1 MFYIIHPTSNPV
13 KDILH
18 ILRLVWK
25 STCFSIYPDVHL
37 AKSQSRGARHPMQ
50 TLIPVILVGLLSGVA
65 VGLQSPLASMITQRL
80 GMLESIFIIHIGGTL
95 VVLIPILFLRGGN
108 LGNWRSLPW
117 YALVAGTLG
126 LIVVGGVS
134 FMIPR
139 VGVATA
145 ITLIIAGQLVIS
157 SMLDHY
163 GLLGVHIRHIDL
175 QRTLGLLI
183 VFLGAWLTV
192 R

>member
-1 MFYIIHPTSNPV
+1 V
-13 KDILH
+13 KFPWQKEQI
-18 ILRLVWK
+18 R
-25 STCFSIYPDVHL
+25 
-37 AKSQSRGARHPMQ
+37 MQ
-50 TLIPVILVGLLSGVA
+50 TLIPIVLIGLLSGVA

-80 GMLESIFIIHIGGTL
+80 GMLESIFIIHLGGTL
-95 VVLIPILFLRGGN
+95 LILIPLVILRGGN

-117 YALVAGTLG
+117 YALAAGSMG

-157 SMLDHY
+157 SVLDHY
-163 GLLGVHIRHIDL
+163 GLLGVHIRPMDI
-175 QRTLGLLI
+175 QRVFGLLI

>member
-1 MFYIIHPTSNPV
+1 
-13 KDILH
+13 
-18 ILRLVWK
+18 
-25 STCFSIYPDVHL
+25 
-37 AKSQSRGARHPMQ
+37 MQ
-50 TLIPVILVGLLSGVA
+50 ALIPIVLIGLISGVA

-80 GMLESIFIIHIGGTL
+80 GMLESIFIIHIGGALL
-95 VVLIPILFLRGGN
+95 VAIPLIFFGGGN

-117 YALVAGTLG
+117 YALAAGSMG

-145 ITLIIAGQLVIS
+145 ITLIIAGQLVVS
-157 SMLDHY
+157 SLLDHY
-163 GLLGVHIRHIDL
+163 GLLGMQIRPMDL
-175 QRTLGLLI
+175 QRLFGLI
-183 VFLGAWLTV
+183 VVFIGAWLTV

>member
-1 MFYIIHPTSNPV
+1 MKFPWQKEQI
-13 KDILH
+13 
-18 ILRLVWK
+18 R
-25 STCFSIYPDVHL
+25 
-37 AKSQSRGARHPMQ
+37 MQ
-50 TLIPVILVGLLSGVA
+50 TLIPIVLIGLLSGVA

-80 GMLESIFIIHIGGTL
+80 GMLESIFIVHLGGTL
-95 VVLIPILFLRGGN
+95 LILIPLVILRGGN

-117 YALVAGTLG
+117 YALAAGSMG

-157 SMLDHY
+157 SVLDHY
-163 GLLGVHIRHIDL
+163 GLLGVHIRPMDI
-175 QRTLGLLI
+175 QRVFGLLI

>member
-1 MFYIIHPTSNPV
+1 
-13 KDILH
+13 
-18 ILRLVWK
+18 
-25 STCFSIYPDVHL
+25 
-37 AKSQSRGARHPMQ
+37 MQ
-50 TLIPVILVGLLSGVA
+50 TLIPIVLVGLLSGVA

-80 GMLESIFIIHIGGTL
+80 GMMESIFIIHIGGAL
-95 VVLIPILFLRGGN
+95 LILIPLFFLRGGN

-117 YALVAGTLG
+117 YALGAGAMG

-139 VGVATA
+139 VGVATS

-157 SMLDHY
+157 SVLDHY
-163 GLLGVHIRHIDL
+163 GLLGVQLRPMDI
-175 QRTLGLLI
+175 QRAFGLLI
-183 VFLGAWLTV
+183 VFVGAWLTV

>member
-1 MFYIIHPTSNPV
+1 
-13 KDILH
+13 
-18 ILRLVWK
+18 
-25 STCFSIYPDVHL
+25 
-37 AKSQSRGARHPMQ
+37 MQ
-50 TLIPVILVGLLSGVA
+50 ILIPVIIVGLISGVA

-95 VVLIPILFLRGGN
+95 VALIPIIFLRGGN

-117 YALVAGTLG
+117 YALVAGTMG

-139 VGVATA
+139 IGVAA
-145 ITLIIAGQLVIS
+145 SITLIIAGQLVIS
-157 SMLDHY
+157 SALDHY
-163 GLLGVHIRHIDL
+163 GLLGVHIRLLDW
-175 QRTLGLLI
+175 QRSLGLLI
-183 VFLGAWLTV
+183 VFLGAWMTV

>member
-1 MFYIIHPTSNPV
+1 
-13 KDILH
+13 
-18 ILRLVWK
+18 
-25 STCFSIYPDVHL
+25 
-37 AKSQSRGARHPMQ
+37 MQ
-50 TLIPVILVGLLSGVA
+50 ALIPIVLIGLISGVA

-80 GMLESIFIIHIGGTL
+80 GMLESIFIIHIGGAI
-95 VVLIPILFLRGGN
+95 LIAIPLIFLGGGS

-117 YALVAGTLG
+117 YALAAGSMG

-157 SMLDHY
+157 SLLDHY
-163 GLLGVHIRHIDL
+163 GLLGVEVRHINL
-175 QRTLGLLI
+175 QRIFGLSI

>member
-1 MFYIIHPTSNPV
+1 
-13 KDILH
+13 
-18 ILRLVWK
+18 
-25 STCFSIYPDVHL
+25 
-37 AKSQSRGARHPMQ
+37 
-50 TLIPVILVGLLSGVA
+50 
-65 VGLQSPLASMITQRL
+65 
-80 GMLESIFIIHIGGTL
+80 MLESIFIIHIGGALL
-95 VVLIPILFLRGGN
+95 VAMPLIFFGGGN

-117 YALVAGTLG
+117 YALVAGSMG

-157 SMLDHY
+157 SLLDHY
-163 GLLGVHIRHIDL
+163 GLLGMQTRSMDL
-175 QRTLGLLI
+175 QRLFGLI
-183 VFLGAWLTV
+183 VVFFGAWLTV

>member
-1 MFYIIHPTSNPV
+1 
-13 KDILH
+13 
-18 ILRLVWK
+18 
-25 STCFSIYPDVHL
+25 
-37 AKSQSRGARHPMQ
+37 MQ
-50 TLIPVILVGLLSGVA
+50 ALIPVVLIGLISGVA

-80 GMLESIFIIHIGGTL
+80 GMLESIFIIHIGGAL
-95 VVLIPILFLRGGN
+95 LIAIPLIFFGGGN

-117 YALVAGTLG
+117 YALGAGSMG
-126 LIVVGGVS
+126 LIVVAGVS

-157 SMLDHY
+157 SVLDHY
-163 GLLGVHIRHIDL
+163 GLLGVDIRHMET
-175 QRTLGLLI
+175 QRVLGLVI
-183 VFLGAWLTV
+183 VFVGAWLTV

>member
-1 MFYIIHPTSNPV
+1 
-13 KDILH
+13 
-18 ILRLVWK
+18 
-25 STCFSIYPDVHL
+25 
-37 AKSQSRGARHPMQ
+37 MQ
-50 TLIPVILVGLLSGVA
+50 ALIPVVLIGLVSGVA

-80 GMLESIFIIHIGGTL
+80 GMLESIFIIHIGGAIL
-95 VVLIPILFLRGGN
+95 IAIPIIMIGGGN

-117 YALVAGTLG
+117 YALGAGSMG
-126 LIVVGGVS
+126 LIVVAGVS

-157 SMLDHY
+157 SVLDHY
-163 GLLGVHIRHIDL
+163 GLVGVDIRQMDL
-175 QRTLGLLI
+175 QRVLGLII
-183 VFLGAWLTV
+183 VFIGAWLTV

>member
-1 MFYIIHPTSNPV
+1 L
-13 KDILH
+13 ILYLTWRTLDE
-18 ILRLVWK
+18 IPRQK
-25 STCFSIYPDVHL
+25 EQI
-37 AKSQSRGARHPMQ
+37 RMQ
-50 TLIPVILVGLLSGVA
+50 TLIPIVLIGLLSGVA

-80 GMLESIFIIHIGGTL
+80 GMIESIFIVHLGGALMITIPL
-95 VVLIPILFLRGGN
+95 VVMRGGN

-117 YALVAGTLG
+117 YALGAGAMG

-139 VGVATA
+139 VGVATS

-157 SMLDHY
+157 SVLDHY
-163 GLLGVHIRHIDL
+163 GLLGVHIRPIDM
-175 QRTLGLLI
+175 QRVFGLLI
-183 VFLGAWLTV
+183 VFIGAWLTV

>member
-1 MFYIIHPTSNPV
+1 
-13 KDILH
+13 
-18 ILRLVWK
+18 
-25 STCFSIYPDVHL
+25 
-37 AKSQSRGARHPMQ
+37 
-50 TLIPVILVGLLSGVA
+50 
-65 VGLQSPLASMITQRL
+65 MITQRL
-80 GMLESIFIIHIGGTL
+80 GMLESIFIIHIGGAI
-95 VVLIPILFLRGGN
+95 LIAIPLIFLGGGS

-117 YALVAGTLG
+117 YALAAGSMG

-157 SMLDHY
+157 SLLDHY
-163 GLLGVHIRHIDL
+163 GLLGVEVRHINL
-175 QRTLGLLI
+175 QRIFGLSI